1 MIAFVNKV
9 NEKMEKNDKKL
20 KKLNQ
25 DIQKIKT
32 EITELL
38 RQIELEK
45 ESPMVLVKID
55 GKTCWRSGEIDESTF
70 EETIRS
76 ILGSEKGKDDKK
88 IYKPL
93 FLTLKSLLQNGHQDI
108 IIELLKE
115 FKKNVV
121 ILKEEQLDSLNSDIN
136 KLKEDIRVKE

>member
-1 MIAFVNKV
+1 MKKV

-25 DIQKIKT
+25 DIQKIKI

-55 GKTCWRSGEIDESTF
+55 GKTCWRSGEIDEAVF

-76 ILGSEKGKDDKK
+76 ILVPEKGKEDKR
-88 IYKPL
+88 IYKIL

-115 FKKNVV
+115 FKKNAI
-121 ILKEEQLDSLNSDIN
+121 ILKEKQLDSLNSDVN
-136 KLKEDIRVKE
+136 KLKEDTQMKE

>member
-1 MIAFVNKV
+1 MKKV

-25 DIQKIKT
+25 DIQKIKI

-55 GKTCWRSGEIDESTF
+55 GKTCWRSGEIDESVF

-76 ILGSEKGKDDKK
+76 ILVSEKGKEDKK

-108 IIELLKE
+108 IVELLKE
-115 FKKNVV
+115 FKKNAV

-136 KLKEDIRVKE
+136 KLKEDIQVKE